1 MSHPDS
7 MVQRIKLSNE
17 WHARPVANLATPF
30 RCTHQVIKRCG
41 SAAES
46 RRQFAELCKQH
57 DQSAPSDESRHH
69 VVQMGSALI
78 KWEGHTEAD
87 SITHLIPGNGAP
99 LFSEA
104 AKQFSPTELEKC
116 FGDDVICG
124 VHIEVLK
131 QAVDVMDMEAI
142 RAALGSNEI
151 YGGPIADGNAA
162 LWSSFRLD
170 ADGYARIVMIDHSL
184 PPAAAGR
191 YLQRV
196 VETESYRLQ
205 AMSALPLARKTM
217 GELSQ
222 LEEEL
227 KPLMDQLTLTESDTD
242 HEILLTNLSLMAAR
256 IEHLAAASSY
266 RFAAARAYS
275 RIVEQRLNELR
286 EERVITQPRYSLFLL
301 RTLEPAMRTCEAAER
316 RIEELAERVSRALT
330 LLNSMVDML
339 QTRQTNAMMQ
349 AMSKNAEIQVRL
361 QQAVEGFSTFVISYY
376 ALGIL
381 DYVLEG
387 LHSGGYLPVAPK
399 LILAVAAPL
408 MLAGVWYLS
417 RRVRKRLTGDLT

>member
-1 MSHPDS
+1 MTHPDS
-7 MVQRIKLSNE
+7 LVQRIKLNNE

-30 RCTHQVIKRCG
+30 RCTHQVIKRRD

-46 RRQFAELCKQH
+46 RRQFAELCKKH

-69 VVQMGSALI
+69 VVQMGTAVI

-87 SITHLIPGNGAP
+87 SVTHLIPGNGAP

-104 AKQFSPTELEKC
+104 AKQFAPAELVQC
-116 FGDDVICG
+116 FGEEIICG

-131 QAVDVMDMEAI
+131 QAADVIDMDAI
-142 RAALGSNEI
+142 RAALGSNDI

-184 PPAAAGR
+184 PPWAAGR

-217 GELSQ
+217 TELSQ

-227 KPLMDQLTLTESDTD
+227 EPLMDQLTQAGSDTD
-242 HEILLTNLSLMAAR
+242 HEVLLTNLSLMAAR

-286 EERVITQPRYSLFLL
+286 EERVMTQPRYSLFLL
-301 RTLEPAMRTCEAAER
+301 RTLEPAMRTCEAAQR

-339 QTRQTNAMMQ
+339 QTRQTNAMMK

-381 DYVLEG
+381 DYVLGG
-387 LHSGGYLPVAPK
+387 LSSAGYLSIEPK

-408 MLAGVWYLS
+408 MLGGVWYAS
-417 RRVRKRLTGDLT
+417 RRLRRRLTGDLP

>member
-104 AKQFSPTELEKC
+104 AKQFSPTELAKC

-142 RAALGSNEI
+142 RAALGSTK
-151 YGGPIADGNAA
+151 YMVAP
-162 LWSSFRLD
+162 
-170 ADGYARIVMIDHSL
+170 L
-184 PPAAAGR
+184 PMA
-191 YLQRV
+191 
-196 VETESYRLQ
+196 
-205 AMSALPLARKTM
+205 
-217 GELSQ
+217 
-222 LEEEL
+222 
-227 KPLMDQLTLTESDTD
+227 TL
-242 HEILLTNLSLMAAR
+242 HCGL
-256 IEHLAAASSY
+256 
-266 RFAAARAYS
+266 
-275 RIVEQRLNELR
+275 
-286 EERVITQPRYSLFLL
+286 
-301 RTLEPAMRTCEAAER
+301 
-316 RIEELAERVSRALT
+316 
-330 LLNSMVDML
+330 
-339 QTRQTNAMMQ
+339 
-349 AMSKNAEIQVRL
+349 
-361 QQAVEGFSTFVISYY
+361 
-376 ALGIL
+376 ALG
-381 DYVLEG
+381 
-387 LHSGGYLPVAPK
+387 
-399 LILAVAAPL
+399 
-408 MLAGVWYLS
+408 
-417 RRVRKRLTGDLT
+417 

>member
-1 MSHPDS
+1 
-7 MVQRIKLSNE
+7 
-17 WHARPVANLATPF
+17 
-30 RCTHQVIKRCG
+30 
-41 SAAES
+41 
-46 RRQFAELCKQH
+46 
-57 DQSAPSDESRHH
+57 
-69 VVQMGSALI
+69 
-78 KWEGHTEAD
+78 
-87 SITHLIPGNGAP
+87 
-99 LFSEA
+99 
-104 AKQFSPTELEKC
+104 
-116 FGDDVICG
+116 
-124 VHIEVLK
+124 
-131 QAVDVMDMEAI
+131 
-142 RAALGSNEI
+142 
-151 YGGPIADGNAA
+151 
-162 LWSSFRLD
+162 
-170 ADGYARIVMIDHSL
+170 MIDHSL

>member
-1 MSHPDS
+1 MAQPDS
-7 MVQRIKLSNE
+7 LVQRIKLNNE

-30 RCTHQVIKRCG
+30 RCTHQVIKRRG
-41 SAAES
+41 GAAES
-46 RRQFAELCKQH
+46 RRQFAELCKQYA
-57 DQSAPSDESRHH
+57 QSVPSDESRHH
-69 VVQMGSALI
+69 VVQMGTALI

-104 AKQFSPTELEKC
+104 AKQFSPTELAQC
-116 FGDDVICG
+116 FGEDLICG
-124 VHIEVLK
+124 VHVEVLK
-131 QAVDVMDMEAI
+131 QAADLTDIEAI

-162 LWSSFRLD
+162 IWSSFRLD
-170 ADGYARIVMIDHSL
+170 PDGYARIVMIDHSL
-184 PPAAAGR
+184 PPSAAGR

-222 LEEEL
+222 LEDEL
-227 KPLMDQLTLTESDTD
+227 EPLMDQLTQTGSDTE

-275 RIVEQRLNELR
+275 RIVEQRLTELR

-301 RTLEPAMRTCEAAER
+301 RTLEPAMRTCEAAQR
-316 RIEELAERVSRALT
+316 RIEELAERVARALT

-339 QTRQTNAMMQ
+339 QTRQTNTMMK

-381 DYVLEG
+381 GYVLDG
-387 LHSGGYLPVAPK
+387 IRASGYLPVDAK

-408 MLAGVWYLS
+408 MLTSVWYLS
-417 RRVRKRLTGDLT
+417 RRLRKRLTGDLR